1 MNKFKIGDVV
11 KAIDNN
17 YTFTNKALG
26 WTGKVTKVREDGYF
40 YADTISSEIKSDV
53 GVSYG
58 FLSPEHFALVKKEL
72 EDVEVG
78 DILVDDEG
86 KDRYVMAVN
95 GRLVDLADYG
105 YEADDSSQTMYYTM
119 LELKKLGFT
128 FKDQEPEIMELS
140 MDEVARKFGKQVSE
154 IRIKK
159 E

>member
-119 LELKKLGFT
+119 LELKKKGFT
-128 FKDQEPEIMELS
+128 FKDQEPEIMEIS
-140 MDEVARKFGKQVSE
+140 MDDVAKKFGKSASE